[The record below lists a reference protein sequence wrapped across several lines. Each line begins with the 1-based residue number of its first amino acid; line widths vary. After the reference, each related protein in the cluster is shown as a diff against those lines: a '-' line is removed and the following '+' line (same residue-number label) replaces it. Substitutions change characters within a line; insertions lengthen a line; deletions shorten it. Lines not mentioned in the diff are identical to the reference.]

1 MGRSGCSC
9 RNLRHPARLV
19 VLTGGPGAGK
29 TAVLEVVRRS
39 FCRHVLVLPESAGI
53 LFGGG
58 FPRHATPSGH
68 RAVQRGVFHVQR
80 QLERLAIEEA
90 EAGLI
95 LCDRGTLDGYAYW
108 PPPREDYWSEVGTT
122 HSAELARYSAVI
134 HLRTP
139 TSPDAYGRDNPLRIE
154 SLEEAA
160 VIDARIA
167 EYWGKH
173 PHQYVVPSTT
183 DFLTKA
189 ARALAIL
196 REQVPECCR
205 HHVKPFLWDHIHE

>member
-1 MGRSGCSC
+1 MGRSGCGC
-9 RNLRHPARLV
+9 RNLPPPPRLV
-19 VLTGGPGAGK
+19 VLTGGAGAGK

-58 FPRHATPSGH
+58 FPRHPTPAGH
-68 RAVQRGVFHVQR
+68 RAVQRAVFHVQR
-80 QLERLAIEEA
+80 QLERLAVEEA

-122 HSAELARYSAVI
+122 HSTELARYSAVI

-139 TSPDAYGRDNPLRIE
+139 PPNNGYDNSNPLRIE
-154 SLEEAA
+154 TAQEAA
-160 VIDARIA
+160 EIDERIA
-167 EYWGKH
+167 DVWAPH
-173 PHQYVVPSTT
+173 PHHVEVEAVALFE
-183 DFLTKA
+183 DKL
-189 ARALAIL
+189 ARAIALL
-196 REQVPECCR
+196 RAEIPECCR
-205 HHVKPFLWDHIHE
+205 APKS

>member
-1 MGRSGCSC
+1 MARTGCSC

-58 FPRHATPSGH
+58 FPRHPTPAGH
-68 RAVQRGVFHVQR
+68 RAVQRAVFHVQR
-80 QLERLAIEEA
+80 ELERLAIEEA

-95 LCDRGTLDGYAYW
+95 VCDRGTLDGYAYW

-139 TSPDAYGRDNPLRIE
+139 PLSNGYDNSNPLRIE
-154 SLEEAA
+154 TAEEAA
-160 VIDARIA
+160 EIDERIA
-167 EYWGKH
+167 DVWAPH
-173 PHQYVVPSTT
+173 PHRLEVEAAALFE
-183 DFLTKA
+183 DKL
-189 ARALAIL
+189 ARAIALL
-196 REQVPECCR
+196 RAEVPECCQP
-205 HHVKPFLWDHIHE
+205 HKS